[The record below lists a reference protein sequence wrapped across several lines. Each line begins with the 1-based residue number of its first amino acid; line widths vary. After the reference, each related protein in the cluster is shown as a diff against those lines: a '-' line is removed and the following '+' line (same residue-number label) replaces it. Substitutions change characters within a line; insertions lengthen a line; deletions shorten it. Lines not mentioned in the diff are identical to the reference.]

1 MICKGVRKMLGCKAA
16 MVSYTQASRA
26 RKILQRLGYSCEV
39 RRLEHIGPE
48 GCGFVLTVHGD
59 CSRVSSILAREGIP
73 FQRMQEERDTW

>member
-16 MVSYTQASRA
+16 MASYTQASRA

-48 GCGFVLTVHGD
+48 G
-59 CSRVSSILAREGIP
+59 
-73 FQRMQEERDTW
+73 

>member
-16 MVSYTQASRA
+16 MASYTQAARA

-48 GCGFVLTVHGD
+48 GCGFVLIVHGN
-59 CSRVSSILAREGIP
+59 CSHVSSILAQEGIT
-73 FQRMQEERDTW
+73 FQRMQEERDAW

>member
-26 RKILQRLGYSCEV
+26 QRLGYSCEV

-59 CSRVSSILAREGIP
+59 CSRVSSILAQEGIP
-73 FQRMQEERDTW
+73 FQRMQEERDAW

>member
-39 RRLEHIGPE
+39 RRLE
-48 GCGFVLTVHGD
+48 GCGFVLTVHGN
-59 CSRVSSILAREGIP
+59 CSHVSSILAQEGIP
-73 FQRMQEERDTW
+73 FQRMQEERDAW